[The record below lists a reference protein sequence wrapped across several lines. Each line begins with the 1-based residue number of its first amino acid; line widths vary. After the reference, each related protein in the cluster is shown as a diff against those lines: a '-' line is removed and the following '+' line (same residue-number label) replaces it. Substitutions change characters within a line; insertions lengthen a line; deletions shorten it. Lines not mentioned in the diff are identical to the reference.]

1 MRMRNRKLRNR
12 FPRVFTLEVVQVPW
26 VPKVTQRGCALFTG
40 SEGFPRF
47 IPSSR
52 GCYLRRPR
60 HMLSMVTGT
69 SPGYISM
76 KVRKTHILA
85 RHFFNME
92 DDSTGVF
99 FTEEGGGVD
108 LLSDAIQDIV
118 GLFVNNNQ

>member
-1 MRMRNRKLRNR
+1 
-12 FPRVFTLEVVQVPW
+12 
-26 VPKVTQRGCALFTG
+26 
-40 SEGFPRF
+40 
-47 IPSSR
+47 
-52 GCYLRRPR
+52 
-60 HMLSMVTGT
+60 
-69 SPGYISM
+69 M

-108 LLSDAIQDIV
+108 WLWDAIQDIV